1 MLVVPKIVSDLVG
14 TIVNVMTENMGEV
27 RLLPKIKYIYILLV
41 PCANLLLI
49 IIVIS
54 MVVAFVAVV
63 IVPYDE

>member
-1 MLVVPKIVSDLVG
+1 M
-14 TIVNVMTENMGEV
+14 
-27 RLLPKIKYIYILLV
+27 LPKIKYIYILLV